1 MRKETFRYII
11 TLERVMIM
19 SEIFFSIEIFGSRL
33 KYLMEEFNLTTYS
46 LAEAVFLTPATIS
59 RYMNAKMEP
68 KRSTIEVLAKYF
80 KVNPAWLMGTEGAE
94 RYLEVKIGCK
104 KIPVVG
110 TIAAGQPIL
119 AQEHIEGFEYVPE
132 NINVDFCLRV
142 KGDSM
147 INARILD
154 GDLVYIRQQPDI
166 ENGEIAAVLI
176 DQQNATL
183 KRVYKL
189 DSSVILRAEN
199 PSYQDLIFTKKEAKT
214 IQILGKAIFFK
225 SEVK

>member
-1 MRKETFRYII
+1 MT
-11 TLERVMIM
+11 
-19 SEIFFSIEIFGSRL
+19 EIYFSIDTFSTRL
-33 KYLMEEFNLTTYS
+33 RHLMEEFNLTTYS

-59 RYMNAKMEP
+59 RYMNGKMEP
-68 KRSTIEVLAKYF
+68 RRNTIEVLAKYF
-80 KVNPAWLMGTEGAE
+80 SVNPAWLMGTEGVE
-94 RYLEVKIGCK
+94 RYLENKPGCK

-119 AQEHIEGFEYVPE
+119 AQEYIEGYEYVPE
-132 NINVDFCLRV
+132 HINVDFCLRV

-154 GDLVYIRQQPDI
+154 GDLVYVRHQPDI

-176 DQQNATL
+176 DRHDATL

-189 DSSVILRAEN
+189 DGSVILRAEN
-199 PSYQDLIFTKKEAKT
+199 PSYPDMIFTRKEAKT

-225 SEVK
+225 SEVR

>member
-1 MRKETFRYII
+1 MT
-11 TLERVMIM
+11 ER
-19 SEIFFSIEIFGSRL
+19 FFNIDKFSDRL
-33 KYLMEEFNLTTYS
+33 SNLMDEFNLTTYS
-46 LAEAVFLTPATIS
+46 LAEATHLTPPTIS
-59 RYMNAKMEP
+59 RYMNKRLEP
-68 KRSTIEVLAKYF
+68 RRATIEVLARHF
-80 KVNPAWLMGTEGAE
+80 KVNPAWLMGAEGVE
-94 RYLEVKIGCK
+94 RYLEGNKIGCK
-104 KIPVVG
+104 KIPIVG

-119 AQEHIEGFEYVPE
+119 AQEYIEGFEYVPE
-132 NINVDFCLRV
+132 HINVDFCLRV

-176 DQQNATL
+176 DRQDATL

-189 DSSVILRAEN
+189 DGSVILRAEN

-214 IQILGKAIFFK
+214 IHILGKAIFFK
-225 SEVK
+225 SEVR